1 MDLFSRQVML
11 VGAPT
16 AYMAYATEM
25 REYVSDKLG
34 QDVGLWAAAFG
45 APRGAMTYTARVEG
59 IAGAQAMN
67 AQLVGDADYM
77 AKLATGVAFSGAPA
91 QDNLLQPLH
100 GEVGES
106 PPVGSV
112 ATVTTAVVANG
123 AYADA
128 VAWGIEMAQL
138 VESLAG
144 TPMMFGMP
152 AFGTFGQV
160 TWISIAADAAAADAA
175 GEAVNSNADY
185 MGRLGA
191 IGDLFV
197 PGSGHRS
204 LAIRV
209 A

>member
-34 QDVGLWAAAFG
+34 QDVGLWAAVFG
-45 APRGAMTYTARVEG
+45 APRGAMSYTARVEG
-59 IAGAQAMN
+59 IAGVQAMN
-67 AQLVGDADYM
+67 AKLVGDADYM
-77 AKLATGVAFSGAPA
+77 SKLAAGVAHGGGPA

-100 GEVGES
+100 GEVGEAA
-106 PPVGSV
+106 PVGSV

-123 AYADA
+123 AYAEA
-128 VAWGIEMAQL
+128 VGWGIEMAQL

-144 TPMMFGMP
+144 TPMIFGMS

-160 TWISIAADAAAADAA
+160 TWISVAADAAAADAA

-185 MGRLGA
+185 MARLSA